1 LKKYITNK
9 DLVKEIIVSKA
20 QGKRTPELERML
32 VLLAKRT
39 ILKMSYRDQD
49 DKLDCLQSGVLKLL
63 ENWWKFDD
71 DLYQNA
77 FAFYTE
83 IFKRAIANEFNRLNY
98 KDRLTGRYVEFV
110 GFEYINDEGRNENW
124 I

>member
-1 LKKYITNK
+1 MKKYITNK